1 MGANP
6 RRIGDRIICKHH
18 NSSPNR
24 NDWRKAVANFS
35 DIGPVVDHHWLNV
48 FCQLCRDDER
58 WHWELKSGSKLAIVS
73 LLCLTMTFYSYLT
86 LK

>member
-24 NDWRKAVANFS
+24 NDWRKAVANIS
-35 DIGPVVDHHWLNV
+35 DIGPVVD
-48 FCQLCRDDER
+48 QLCTDDER
-58 WHWELKSGSKLAIVS
+58 WYWELKSGSKLAIVS
-73 LLCLTMTFYSYLT
+73 LLCLTMAFYSYLT

>member
-18 NSSPNR
+18 NSSPIR
-24 NDWRKAVANFS
+24 NDWRKAVANIS
-35 DIGPVVDHHWLNV
+35 DIGPVVD
-48 FCQLCRDDER
+48 QLCTDDER
-58 WHWELKSGSKLAIVS
+58 WYWELKSGSKLAIVS
-73 LLCLTMTFYSYLT
+73 LLCLTMAFYSYLT